1 MPQNNNN
8 HRSDLN
14 LVEIARNTMIHEG
27 FEPDFP
33 PAAMAEVEKLNPNRP
48 LARPD
53 VRDLRDLLW
62 SSIDNVESKDLD
74 QVEYVERDGDQIKV
88 LIGIADVDSYVA
100 QCSAVDQHAFENTT
114 SVYTGVKTFP
124 MLPEKLSTNLTSLV
138 QDEDRLAIVIE
149 FGVPIDGQVIAR
161 EVYAAS
167 VRNKAKLSY
176 DAVGKWLDDKGTIP
190 DAIAKIPELE
200 EQIKL
205 QVEAASRLLATR
217 RANGALE
224 LETIQ
229 ATPVMDDSGAVVDLN
244 VTEQNSARD
253 IIENFMI
260 AANVSMSDYLA
271 KHGVTSLQRI
281 VRTPENWPR
290 IVEMA
295 EEMHESLPDEPDAR
309 ALAQFLD
316 RRRKLDPDH
325 FPDLSLAVV
334 KLLGPGEYIAQRPE
348 DRGEGHF
355 GLAVHN
361 YIHSTAPNRRY
372 ADLITQRLL
381 KSSLSPN
388 TSPYSLSELQQIADH
403 CNERES
409 AARKVE
415 RKMRK
420 VAAAV
425 LLRNRIGEEF
435 DAIVTGITA
444 KGTFVRTIKPP
455 VDGLVVRGKEGLKVG
470 QHARVKLQST
480 DPASGFIDFAV
491 VRHA

>member
-1 MPQNNNN
+1 MTQNKN
-8 HRSDLN
+8 HSSDLN
-14 LVEIARNTMIHEG
+14 LLEIARNTMIHEG

-33 PAAMAEVEKLNPNRP
+33 PTAMAEVAKLNGDSPHASP
-48 LARPD
+48 T
-53 VRDLRDLLW
+53 VRDLRGLLW

-74 QVEYVERDGDQIKV
+74 QVEYVEQNGDQIKV
-88 LIGIADVDSYVA
+88 FIGIADVDSYVA
-100 QCSAVDQHAFENTT
+100 KGSAVDLHAFENTT
-114 SVYTGVKTFP
+114 SVYTGVRTFP
-124 MLPEKLSTNLTSLV
+124 MLPEKLSTDVTSLV
-138 QDEDRLAIVIE
+138 QDQDRLAVIIE
-149 FGVPIDGQVIAR
+149 FGVPQDGQVVPR
-161 EVYAAS
+161 EVYAAL

-176 DAVGKWLDDKGTIP
+176 DSVGKWLDNNGTIP
-190 DAIAKIPELE
+190 EPITKIAQLE
-200 EQIKL
+200 DQIKL
-205 QVEAASRLLATR
+205 QAEAARRLLATR

-229 ATPVMDDSGAVVDLN
+229 TTPVMDENGSVVDLS

-260 AANVSMSDYLA
+260 AANVSMSDYLGT
-271 KHGVTSLQRI
+271 HGVTSLQRI

-295 EEMHESLPDEPDAR
+295 DELHESLPGEPDAR
-309 ALAQFLD
+309 ALAEFLE

-334 KLLGPGEYIAQRPE
+334 KLLGPGEYVAQRPE

-381 KSSLSPN
+381 KSSQSSNN
-388 TSPYSLSELQQIADH
+388 TPYSFSELEQIADH

-425 LLRNRIGEEF
+425 LLKNRIGEEF
-435 DAIVTGITA
+435 DSIVTGVTP

-470 QHARVKLQST
+470 QHARVRLQST
-480 DPASGFIDFAV
+480 DPANGFIDFAV

>member
-1 MPQNNNN
+1 MRQDD
-8 HRSDLN
+8 HHQSDLN
-14 LVEIARNTMIHEG
+14 LLEIARNTMIHEG

-33 PAAMAEVEKLNPNRP
+33 PAAIAEVAKINPNSS
-48 LARPD
+48 LARPG

-88 LIGIADVDSYVA
+88 FIGIADVDAYVA
-100 QCSAVDQHAFENTT
+100 KSSAVDQHASENTT

-124 MLPEKLSTNLTSLV
+124 MLPEKLSTDLSSLV
-138 QDEDRLAIVIE
+138 QDEDRLAVVIE
-149 FGVPIDGQVIAR
+149 FAVPTDGQVIAG
-161 EVYAAS
+161 EVYTAS

-176 DAVGKWLDDKGTIP
+176 DAVGKWLDTNGTIP
-190 DAIAKIPELE
+190 ELIFKIPQME

-205 QVEAASRLLATR
+205 QSEAARRLLATR

-229 ATPVMDDSGAVVDLN
+229 ATPVMDENGRIVDLN
-244 VTEQNSARD
+244 VSEQNSARD

-260 AANVSMSDYLA
+260 AANVSMSEYLG

-295 EEMHESLPDEPDAR
+295 EELHEALPNEPDAR
-309 ALAQFLD
+309 ALAGFLE

-334 KLLGPGEYIAQRPE
+334 KLLGPGEYVAQRPE
-348 DRGEGHF
+348 DHGEGHF

-381 KSSLSPN
+381 KSLQSPDTN
-388 TSPYSLSELQQIADH
+388 PYSLSELEQIAEH

-425 LLRNRIGEEF
+425 LLKNRIGEEF
-435 DAIVTGITA
+435 DAIVTGITP

-455 VDGLVVRGKEGLKVG
+455 VDGLIVRGKEGLKVG
-470 QHARVKLQST
+470 QHARVRLQST
-480 DPASGFIDFAV
+480 DPESGFIDFAV